1 VEDKAGPRMQCALAL
16 CINSS
21 SGMTLRELLLLCSGI
36 MVSTEQYRAVW
47 QGIRSGRV
55 YGKGKQRDLGLGGKS
70 QLIFKY
76 CEPLREGCK
85 RRIGQETAA
94 TQRIEAAEM
103 ASSCSRLMFQ
113 SSSKA
118 LLAARPL
125 RTSSARLHTSSPR
138 HASLRMNPSTGR
150 KVTNLSFY
158 LAFAIACCTVSFSTL
173 LPCPA
178 RKTPYASAEEMPQE
192 AVQSEKQEGKRKGG
206 KRKWLQET

>member
-1 VEDKAGPRMQCALAL
+1 MRISAL
-16 CINSS
+16 NSS
-21 SGMTLRELLLLCSGI
+21 SGMTLRACCCCAAAFMISI
-36 MVSTEQYRAVW
+36 QQYRAVW
-47 QGIRSGRV
+47 QGYMTSEN
-55 YGKGKQRDLGLGGKS
+55 KRDLGLRRKS
-70 QLIFKY
+70 QSTFKY
-76 CEPLREGCK
+76 CAPHRK
-85 RRIGQETAA
+85 DHKTFIRQQ
-94 TQRIEAAEM
+94 TQQTQAAEM

-113 SSSKA
+113 SSSKV

-125 RTSSARLHTSSPR
+125 RTSTARLHTSSPR

-192 AVQSEKQEGKRKGG
+192 GVQSEKQEGKRKGG